1 MKHAVLVDHE
11 LAVSQH
17 GYIVRALVRLTGHAP
32 AGKTR
37 TPINISL
44 VLDRSGSMAGPKLD
58 AAREA
63 AAFLVQRLA
72 PEDIVSVVAYDD
84 EVETVA
90 LPATGSAQAGTTQRI
105 HGIQTGGCT
114 NLSGGWL
121 RGRELVAA
129 GKREGAVNRVLLLTD
144 GLANAGITD
153 RGLLCGLA
161 GGAKREGVT
170 TSTIGF
176 GADYDETLL
185 RGMADAGGGN
195 TWYIERPDQAPGVF
209 EEEIEGLLSLSAQ
222 NVAVE
227 IRPGAQ
233 VQLTAVHNDYP
244 FAELPAGARRYEL
257 GDLYAREPKTLLVEF
272 FVPGLD
278 ETALTAVA
286 QLVVHAHV
294 LTDAGSIER
303 QEIIFSVDTPL
314 GAAGHAEPEVR
325 RELLVLAAARA
336 REEAVRRERA
346 GDFEGGSEPL
356 LATAHMISE
365 SGWAENDPSLAEI
378 GADLLSSAQALL
390 ANQGFSEMDRKY
402 EQQRTYN
409 ARRGKHAYE
418 EKLSRTR
425 RKP

>member
-1 MKHAVLVDHE
+1 MQHAVLVDHE

-17 GYIVRALVRLTGHAP
+17 GYIVRALVRLTGHVP
-32 AGKTR
+32 AGKQR

-72 PEDIVSVVAYDD
+72 PEDVVSVVAYDD
-84 EVETVA
+84 DVETVA
-90 LPATGSAQAGTTQRI
+90 PPAVGTEQANTTQRI
-105 HGIQTGGCT
+105 HHIQTGGCT

-121 RGRELVAA
+121 RGRELVAS
-129 GKREGAVNRVLLLTD
+129 GKREGAINRVFLLTD

-153 RGLLCGLA
+153 RTLLCSLA
-161 GGAKREGVT
+161 GGAKQDGIT
-170 TSTIGF
+170 TSTVGF
-176 GADYDETLL
+176 GADYDELLL

-222 NVAVE
+222 NVAIE
-227 IRPGAQ
+227 IRPGTQ

-244 FAELPAGARRYEL
+244 FAELPGGARRYEL
-257 GDLYAREPKTLLVEF
+257 GDLYAREPKSMLVEF
-272 FVPGLD
+272 LVPGLD
-278 ETALTAVA
+278 ERALTAVA
-286 QLVVHAHV
+286 HVVVHAHV
-294 LTDAGSIER
+294 LTDAGSVER
-303 QEIIFSVDTPL
+303 QEITFSVDTPL
-314 GAAGHAEPEVR
+314 AAAGHAEPAVR
-325 RELLVLAAARA
+325 REMLVLAAARA
-336 REEAVRRERA
+336 REEAVRHERE
-346 GDFEGGSEPL
+346 GDFLGGSEPL
-356 LATAHMISE
+356 MATASMIAE
-365 SGWAENDPSLAEI
+365 SGWTEHDPALAEL

-409 ARRGKHAYE
+409 ARRGKQAYE